1 MYLLFFKTITFSI
14 IHDKRKFIVQC
25 VLKNFVYFINLR
37 KEKKINFSPAFHRRT
52 KNAICCTKLDLAFIS
67 TYTFPIHL

>member
-1 MYLLFFKTITFSI
+1 MCIKKLRLFYKFK
-14 IHDKRKFIVQC
+14 KR
-25 VLKNFVYFINLR
+25 
-37 KEKKINFSPAFHRRT
+37 KINFSPAFHRRT